1 MGVNV
6 SGQNGTFL
14 KAFQRRLISSGVLK
28 RIDPAPAVLKFWL
41 VDEFRIMKLM
51 ASKAP
56 ALFPPEGVF
65 DEIHLHIA
73 QGFAL
78 VEHPR
83 PYVGVP
89 SPSANAPVGESAHA
103 ENIKPGTTNYEGT
116 AAKTP
121 QSPVKT
127 EDSPVPEKAVTAEPA
142 ETEVVSVNPEAA
154 TLSEKA
160 KAYKLASSKLSA
172 GEISSLIKWSQG
184 GFTQE
189 EKEKAKAL
197 FYSRFTAEEQQ
208 WILGLFRK
216 YGQ

>member
-1 MGVNV
+1 MQGVKGRKPWLLAV
-6 SGQNGTFL
+6 FVAG
-14 KAFQRRLISSGVLK
+14 LIIFAGVRYFDYK
-28 RIDPAPAVLKFWL
+28 TNQ
-41 VDEFRIMKLM
+41 LM
-51 ASKAP
+51 AEASPGVVTMLEMESASDSERAP
-56 ALFPPEGVF
+56 GEAEEEERTAADNETLAL
-65 DEIHLHIA
+65 A
-73 QGFAL
+73 
-78 VEHPR
+78 
-83 PYVGVP
+83 GVP
-89 SPSANAPVGESAHA
+89 SPAENAPVGESEIAG
-103 ENIKPGTTNYEGT
+103 NIKPSTSNNEGTT
-116 AAKTP
+116 AKTP

-127 EDSPVPEKAVTAEPA
+127 EESPVPEKAVIPEPA
-142 ETEVVSVNPEAA
+142 ETEAVSVNPEAA

-216 YGQ
+216 YGK